1 MQPSQMEIQPREQPD
16 EEQQAGVDVDDRC
29 GLDVEHAG
37 IGQPIKAY
45 PKYEERDCDDSRQK
59 VGRVDETCRGIQQV
73 IQTDLPERGC
83 YACRQPE
90 RKAICTGVFRR
101 PARTISEPRP
111 DPCSEGK
118 TLQRRVGWLEYGR
131 RDAEKKANFVVA
143 AERPQRYK

>member
-1 MQPSQMEIQPREQPD
+1 MEIQPREQPD

-45 PKYEERDCDDSRQK
+45 PQYEERDCDDSRQK

-90 RKAICTGVFRR
+90 RKAWSKG
-101 PARTISEPRP
+101 
-111 DPCSEGK
+111 
-118 TLQRRVGWLEYGR
+118 
-131 RDAEKKANFVVA
+131 
-143 AERPQRYK
+143 